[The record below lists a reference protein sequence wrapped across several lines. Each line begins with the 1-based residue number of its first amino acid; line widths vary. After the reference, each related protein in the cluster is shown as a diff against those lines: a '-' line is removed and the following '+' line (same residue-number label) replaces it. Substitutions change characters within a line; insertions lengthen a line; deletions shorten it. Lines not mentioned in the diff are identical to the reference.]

1 MSDRYTFDHAQLHDL
16 VHGAIE
22 LYLEYREQHAKADE
36 DARAAVVREVFEA
49 LDSEGELV
57 ADGILPAPTLQTP
70 AAPPPSAKPRR
81 RRVGLYDY
89 LMGVADTLSQVYGQH
104 GTADTVRKIARPA
117 MGIDPSIVELL
128 DTDIDELGKDADE

>member
-36 DARAAVVREVFEA
+36 DARAAVVRVVFEA

-57 ADGILPAPTLQTP
+57 ADGILAAPTLQT
-70 AAPPPSAKPRR
+70 AAPDLTAAASLLLRT
-81 RRVGLYDY
+81 VN
-89 LMGVADTLSQVYGQH
+89 DTLRHPGRL
-104 GTADTVRKIARPA
+104 TVAQYENLEAAAAGVR
-117 MGIDPSIVELL
+117 
-128 DTDIDELGKDADE
+128 DALKHAE